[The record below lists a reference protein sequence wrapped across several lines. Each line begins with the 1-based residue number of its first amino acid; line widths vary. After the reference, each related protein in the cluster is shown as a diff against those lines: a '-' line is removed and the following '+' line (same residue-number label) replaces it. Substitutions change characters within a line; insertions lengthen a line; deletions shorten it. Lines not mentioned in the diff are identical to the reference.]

1 MQTTI
6 AAIATAQAPGGIGVI
21 RISGPQAAEIAARV
35 FHSRRGVFGTYR
47 DTQRYLAGSRIK
59 TVTKRT
65 KPLHCGFGLLIALP
79 GKT

>member
-35 FHSRRGVFGTYR
+35 VPQPPGRYSGDTGVHGTFW
-47 DTQRYLAGSRIK
+47 LGIGC
-59 TVTKRT
+59 KR
-65 KPLHCGFGLLIALP
+65 
-79 GKT
+79 